1 MREKKSTQI
10 PNLIFYVSLHW
21 NQCQS
26 NPTSLFILSQNMI
39 PLPNS
44 LTSHYL
50 LLRCQLVADFYTKL
64 RIMFA
69 VSQTHVCCVTD
80 SCLLCLR
87 LMFALSQ
94 TCVYIAPDLCLLCLR
109 LVFAVSQT
117 GSFKKARFNRLK
129 ESETFETQ
137 TKMCELWITKLL
149 VEKGSIKKACFN
161 RLKERR
167 HSKLEQKCVS
177 CEQLSYLS
185 KKAVL
190 QRPVSI
196 VSKKVRHLKHETVET
211 SFFRLDRLTIG
222 YSLRRLKQIILGL
235 SKFTPWWN
243 MVLCLNTNFDQI
255 WKNRVP

>member
-1 MREKKSTQI
+1 MRMVIHFQQCLDISACFTFLYKTQ
-10 PNLIFYVSLHW
+10 N
-21 NQCQS
+21 
-26 NPTSLFILSQNMI
+26 
-39 PLPNS
+39 
-44 LTSHYL
+44 
-50 LLRCQLVADFYTKL
+50 
-64 RIMFA
+64 
-69 VSQTHVCCVTD
+69 HVCCVTD

-87 LMFALSQ
+87 LVFTLLQ
-94 TCVYIAPDLCLLCLR
+94 TCLLCLR

-129 ESETFETQ
+129 ESETFET
-137 TKMCELWITKLL
+137 KICELWITKLL
-149 VEKGSIKKACFN
+149 VKKGSIKKASFN

-167 HSKLEQKCVS
+167 RHSKLKKKCVS
-177 CEQLSYLS
+177 CEQLSYLL

-211 SFFRLDRLTIG
+211 SFFRLDRLTLG

-255 WKNRVP
+255 WKNRVHTEHRGSDKQKIKNNIRTWASLKLLKK